1 MNTDDAVSMMLGSA
15 QYLQQEVNRLRAEN
29 AKLTKGNNRKK
40 LTAGEVARM
49 RDMHRTGNYTIT
61 ELAEIF
67 DVHHA
72 TVGRT
77 VRGVYWR

>member
-1 MNTDDAVSMMLGSA
+1 MNTDEALDMLLESA
-15 QYLQQEVNRLRAEN
+15 YNLAEEVKRLRVEN
-29 AKLTKGNNRKK
+29 AKLTAVKNRKK

-49 RDMHRTGNYTIT
+49 RDMYRTGNYTIT